1 MMSLILA
8 VDWGK
13 VKINARG
20 FWEALAHLAL
30 FAYNGFVP
38 W

>member
-1 MMSLILA
+1 MVSLILA

-20 FWEALAHLAL
+20 ILEALAHLAL
-30 FAYNGFVP
+30 FAYNGFAP